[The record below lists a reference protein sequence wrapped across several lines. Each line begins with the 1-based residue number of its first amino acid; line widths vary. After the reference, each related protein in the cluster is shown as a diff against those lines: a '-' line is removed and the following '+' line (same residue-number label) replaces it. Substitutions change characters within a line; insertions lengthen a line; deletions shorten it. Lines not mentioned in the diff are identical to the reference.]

1 LLKRRAGE
9 YSASRER
16 GMRKLVVLL
25 VALLAL
31 FTFIR
36 DFPSATPTKTS
47 SASAEIHASL
57 IP

>member
-1 LLKRRAGE
+1 
-9 YSASRER
+9 
-16 GMRKLVVLL
+16 MRKLVVLL

-36 DFPSATPTKTS
+36 DFPSATPNSAPAS
-47 SASAEIHASL
+47 SKENHASL

>member
-1 LLKRRAGE
+1 
-9 YSASRER
+9 
-16 GMRKLVVLL
+16 MRKFVVLL

-36 DFPSATPTKTS
+36 DFPSATPNS
-47 SASAEIHASL
+47 RSASHAEIHASL